1 MAKKKSNT
9 LLYVSIICGAIVII
23 ALLIFGFSTQ
33 WTFKPKSNKSN
44 KTAGNV
50 EIGESLQYEDTPQST
65 TDDPIIDEKVIIQD
79 DGTVVVS
86 KPDGTTIKTDTYTS
100 QQENVKGEYA
110 TKMTEWHN
118 EIRGKCNEF
127 GTTGDLKW
135 NKDLAKQATKYAVKL
150 VNLNPRRLEHD
161 LHDNSRG
168 DSYGAKI
175 PASENLASFSPGD
188 IQKNKDG
195 LLQSGKIAITGTS
208 RVRGYDGGWAG
219 EGFNVNKENIVG
231 TIFIPLPTCTKGGNN
246 QGGHYTALN
255 WSDSTDLGCGTAITL
270 KGRPYTVT
278 VCHYA
283 NKKGNVWQT
292 IDGRTGKITT
302 KTVEERKKAVKC
314 TTPLSLND
322 RDEKPFEC
330 PYWKKD
336 KSKKQVVCILD
347 GNIVDDKKCYGTKPE
362 YK

>member
-9 LLYVSIICGAIVII
+9 LLYVSIACGAIVLI

-44 KTAGNV
+44 KKAGNV
-50 EIGESLQYEDTPQST
+50 EIGESLQYEDTPSST
-65 TDDPIIDEKVIIQD
+65 SDDPIINEKVTIED

-100 QQENVKGEYA
+100 QQGDVKSDYA

-127 GTTGDLKW
+127 GATKNLKW
-135 NKDLAKQATKYAVKL
+135 NEDLAKQATAYAVKL
-150 VNLNPRRLEHD
+150 VNLNKRKLAHS
-161 LHDNSRG
+161 L
-168 DSYGAKI
+168 SYGAKI

-208 RVRGYDGGWAG
+208 RVGGYDGGWAG
-219 EGFNVNKENIVG
+219 EGFNVNKENIVN
-231 TIFIPLPTCTKGGNN
+231 TRFIPLPTCTKGGNN

-255 WSDSTDLGCGTAITL
+255 WSESTDLGCGTAITL

-292 IDGRTGKITT
+292 MDGRTRKITT
-302 KTVEERKKAVKC
+302 KTVDERKEAVKC
-314 TTPLSLND
+314 TKPLSLDD
-322 RDEKPFEC
+322 RDGGPFTC
-330 PYWKKD
+330 
-336 KSKKQVVCILD
+336 S
-347 GNIVDDKKCYGTKPE
+347 
-362 YK
+362 